1 MVEQTLRRD
10 TCSGKDWFAAKNIRM
25 LSNDAAHVG
34 RLTLKRIQRQHG
46 PVVRCPVV
54 LSSAPS
60 LPFTPCSLL
69 LAPCSLLLI
78 SNLRLLTSVLF
89 SPMDIDATGK
99 FVEAILRL
107 ARIND
112 YEPGCHRNPEEAF
125 RWYKIAAN
133 LRNPYA

>member
-34 RLTLKRIQRQHG
+34 RLALKRIQRQHG

-69 LAPCSLLLI
+69 LAPCSLLLAPCFLI
-78 SNLRLLTSVLF
+78 SDLQRSSAVPLSEVL
-89 SPMDIDATGK
+89 SS
-99 FVEAILRL
+99 
-107 ARIND
+107 
-112 YEPGCHRNPEEAF
+112 CSH
-125 RWYKIAAN
+125 
-133 LRNPYA
+133 